1 MPLNLHK
8 QRIEL
13 VNLIYKVFVT
23 NINEKIALKEFQSN
37 KDIKHSD
44 SFLEN
49 YCLVFSYI
57 PLLKTVINK
66 FLKAKWTFDRLDNIH
81 KAILIVSAYEIMV
94 MKLEKAI
101 SINEAMNI
109 AKLFSTDDNYFY
121 INSVLDQLKPALLH
135 EAVLENNKDT
145 KEK

>member
-66 FLKAKWTFDRLDNIH
+66 FLKATWTFDRLDNIH

-135 EAVLENNKDT
+135 EAVLENKKDT
-145 KEK
+145 KEE